1 MQKCMVLIFLDPRFN
16 SKSNFW
22 KDTDERDL
30 VKKLLIEKVENII
43 VQDALEEHRS
53 RTLEIISN
61 ENKNGIENGNYI
73 FEENERAF
81 DLFGEKETSE
91 IDIEATIKEK
101 SKVQAE
107 REVSLYL
114 TDTESLTFP
123 KEQTNPL
130 EWWKKISMYILM

>member
-1 MQKCMVLIFLDPRFN
+1 MFLDPRFN
-16 SKSNFW
+16 SKSFFW
-22 KDTDERDL
+22 KDNDERDL

-43 VQDALEEHRS
+43 VQDALEEHQS
-53 RTLEIISN
+53 RTLEIFSN
-61 ENKNGIENGNYI
+61 KNINGIENDNDI
-73 FEENERAF
+73 FEENKNAF

-114 TDTESLTFP
+114 TDTESLTYP

-130 EWWKKISMYILM
+130 ESWKKISIYNSVSQ

>member
-91 IDIEATIKEK
+91 IDTEVTIKEK

-107 REVSLYL
+107 REVSWYL
-114 TDTESLTFP
+114 TDT
-123 KEQTNPL
+123 
-130 EWWKKISMYILM
+130 